1 MAKLLEARGVWK
13 SYSGRPVLA
22 GVSVEVSG
30 RRIVGLI
37 GPNGAG
43 KTTLIRI
50 SLGLARRDRGE
61 VSLFGLDP
69 FRDPRAR
76 ERVGVVFE
84 RPNLPSSVPVQ
95 RFLEMAARIYG
106 VPRGRVREVVKL
118 AGLEGHE
125 WKPFSSLSAG
135 LKQRAAIAHA
145 LLAEPELLVA
155 DEPTSNLDPVER
167 VRLLRLLE
175 ELRRDHGMGI
185 LVSSHVLTEVL
196 RLADE
201 IVLLNE
207 GRVVA
212 RGSPEEVVLRERP
225 IARIRSGD
233 PQRLSKILESEGY
246 NAWWDGVYL
255 RVSLKSVD
263 EVPRLLETLAR
274 AHREGVAIY
283 GFDMVESG
291 LEQVLLEVVRAG

>member
-1 MAKLLEARGVWK
+1 MARLLAARDVWK
-13 SYSGRPVLA
+13 SYSGRPVLMGA
-22 GVSVEVSG
+22 GIEVSG
-30 RRIVGLI
+30 KSIVGLI

-43 KTTLIRI
+43 KTTLIKI
-50 SLGLARRDRGE
+50 CLGLARRDRGE
-61 VSLFGLDP
+61 VSLFGRDP

-84 RPNLPSSVPVQ
+84 RPNLPSSVPVS

-106 VPRGRVREVVKL
+106 VPSERVREVVRL

-145 LLAEPELLVA
+145 LLPEPELLVA

-167 VRLLRLLE
+167 VRLLGLLE

-185 LVSSHVLTEVL
+185 LVSSHVLAEVL

-212 RGSPEEVVLRERP
+212 RGSPEEVILRERP
-225 IARIRSGD
+225 VARIRSGD
-233 PQRLSKILESEGY
+233 PGRLSELLESNGFE
-246 NAWWDGVYL
+246 AEWDGVYV
-255 RVSLKSVD
+255 RVSLRSVD
-263 EVPRLLETLAR
+263 DVPRLLETLAR
-274 AHREGVAIY
+274 AHREGVKVY